1 MKRHMRAIFN
11 SRTLSNLFIVFVG
24 IVLYILFSNLD
35 GILSQIDSISKVL
48 RPFIIGFAVAYL
60 LNIPVRYME
69 EKVFVKFRAKRG
81 LSILSVYLI
90 ATVLLSILLGAV
102 IPQVIQSV
110 MDLINNTPTY
120 LENLNGLMIWVTQKF
135 GLEKEE
141 LEPFFLSYSTLVKE
155 SANMLTAALPEL
167 LNVGVAIGSGLITTL
182 TALIASVYMLGSKH
196 SLISQLKRM
205 TYALLPKSNADE
217 LLRVS
222 RHAND
227 IFSGFIG
234 GKIIDSAI
242 IGVLCFIGMNILG
255 MQYAVLISVV
265 VGVTNVIPFFGP
277 FIGAIPS
284 VMILLIVDPW
294 DALYFALFVLA
305 LQQFDGNILGP
316 KILGDSTGLSPIWV
330 LVSIIV
336 SGGLFGFAGML
347 LGVPTF
353 AVLYFLTREW
363 VTARLAEKG
372 LDENGDYLPQPEEEQ
387 PMQEQPEPSKEPRQ

>member
-35 GILSQIDSISKVL
+35 SVLSQIGSISKVL

-120 LENLNGLMIWVTQKF
+120 LENLNGLMMWVTQKF

-372 LDENGDYLPQPEEEQ
+372 LDENGDYLPKPEEEQ
-387 PMQEQPEPSKEPRQ
+387 TAQEQPEQNEVPQQ

>member
-1 MKRHMRAIFN
+1 MKKHMRAIFN
-11 SRTLSNLFIVFVG
+11 SRTLSNLFVLFVG
-24 IVLYILFSNLD
+24 IVLYIVFSNFSGVLK
-35 GILSQIDSISKVL
+35 QIEGVGKVL

-69 EKVFVKFRAKRG
+69 EKVFKKFRAKRG
-81 LSILSVYLI
+81 LSILSVYVI
-90 ATVLLSILLGAV
+90 ATALLSVLLGAV
-102 IPQVIQSV
+102 IPQVVQSV
-110 MDLINNTPTY
+110 MDLINNTPSY
-120 LENLNGLMIWVTQKF
+120 LENLNGLMIWFTQKF
-135 GLEKEE
+135 GLEQQE

-167 LNVGVAIGSGLITTL
+167 LNVGVAIGSGLVTTL

-205 TYALLPKSNADE
+205 TYALFSKSNADQI
-217 LLRVS
+217 LRVS

-294 DALYFALFVLA
+294 DALYFAIFVLA

-353 AVLYFLTREW
+353 AVLYFFTREW
-363 VTARLAEKG
+363 VTARLQQKG
-372 LDENGDYLPQPEEEQ
+372 LDADGNYLPSPEQSEQ
-387 PMQEQPEPSKEPRQ
+387 SEQAQTSESSQ